1 ATLRAQNQLIE
12 IDSVALRFDMQ
23 ETQAFL
29 DGTRPGVLELPD
41 VQLLQR
47 KTEGWPAALR
57 IISSM
62 PSQSGLAFKEYVHN
76 LSGSQRTIAA
86 YLSEML
92 DTLPVEM
99 VDFMLRTAILDRLSG
114 PLCEAVTGLSSSRT
128 ILASLARSQLLLT
141 PLDNDGVWFR

>member
-1 ATLRAQNQLIE
+1 MRTDPALPLATLRAQNQLIE

-29 DGTRPGVLELPD
+29 DHAKPGVLELSD

-57 IISSM
+57 IVASM
-62 PSQSGLAFKEYVHN
+62 PSRYGLALKEYVQG
-76 LSGSQRTIAA
+76 LSGSQRPIPA

-92 DTLPVEM
+92 ATLPVEM
-99 VDFMLRTAILDRLSG
+99 VDFMPRLPILD
-114 PLCEAVTGLSSSRT
+114 PLPSSLCDAVSR
-128 ILASLARSQLLLT
+128 S
-141 PLDNDGVWFR
+141 